1 MSPPKSYAQIPNM
14 YPQRPNYVG
23 PPRASPLTSKIPNAR
38 SSPPRPEKGSL
49 VWESDCNISVQIG
62 KKTMIVWYEPFVKA
76 VTVSEGVTPSVFRV
90 RCCCASPYEI
100 SIALENGSFWSF
112 ADRKPRLCLSDSEY
126 KFSAVS
132 FSGNRFSLKHH
143 KEKYL
148 SAKAHGS
155 ITTGVSKCG
164 PSEKFVIQRL
174 DNSKSQPHI
183 KPSIQPTNLVENS
196 NFNAHATHP
205 IGPNRGLSG
214 TTRTNPSISRPT
226 ITNPSIVR
234 HPGNAASSL
243 PRPPNAIS
251 VQMSRFPNASPP
263 RQQRTIMP
271 PTTQRPGAAGS
282 YLMPPQKGGR
292 SARTLVLYQK
302 PQMQSQRFNSNLTK
316 NIPKTIS
323 TQPPQSQFGAPM
335 GVNTVTATQNYV
347 GQLQNQHGVL
357 PPSVNHLTSVVKPS
371 SINRSTISNAQG
383 TYNGTTSVSR
393 PNVSYTVQSQST
405 RTQSAN
411 STNNST
417 LSAVTP
423 PMHNVFPGKPVIM
436 SKSMKNVTMPKHS
449 KPSPAGVIQ
458 ISGHSTVGQKSESF
472 R

>member
-1 MSPPKSYAQIPNM
+1 MAGPKMSSQPPNLSGHRNPPFNMSGQGPRMSPPQSYAQIPRM
-14 YPQRPNYVG
+14 SPQRSNYVV

-164 PSEKFVIQRL
+164 PSEKFIIQRL
-174 DNSKSQPHI
+174 GNSISQPPTR
-183 KPSIQPTNLVENS
+183 PSIQPTNLVGN
-196 NFNAHATHP
+196 NNCNTHATQP
-205 IGPNRGLSG
+205 IGPNIYISRSTG
-214 TTRTNPSISRPT
+214 TNPRISRPT

-234 HPGNAASSL
+234 PPGNANSSL
-243 PRPPNAIS
+243 PRPSNANA

-263 RQQRTIMP
+263 RQQKTFMP
-271 PTTQRPGAAGS
+271 PTTQR
-282 YLMPPQKGGR
+282 
-292 SARTLVLYQK
+292 
-302 PQMQSQRFNSNLTK
+302 
-316 NIPKTIS
+316 
-323 TQPPQSQFGAPM
+323 
-335 GVNTVTATQNYV
+335 
-347 GQLQNQHGVL
+347 
-357 PPSVNHLTSVVKPS
+357 
-371 SINRSTISNAQG
+371 
-383 TYNGTTSVSR
+383 
-393 PNVSYTVQSQST
+393 
-405 RTQSAN
+405 
-411 STNNST
+411 
-417 LSAVTP
+417 
-423 PMHNVFPGKPVIM
+423 
-436 SKSMKNVTMPKHS
+436 
-449 KPSPAGVIQ
+449 
-458 ISGHSTVGQKSESF
+458 
-472 R
+472 